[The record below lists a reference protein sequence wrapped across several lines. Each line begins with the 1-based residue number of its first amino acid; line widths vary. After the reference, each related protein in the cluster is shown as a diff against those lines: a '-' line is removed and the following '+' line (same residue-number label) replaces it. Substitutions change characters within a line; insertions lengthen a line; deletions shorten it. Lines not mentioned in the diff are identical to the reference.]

1 MVGFL
6 DAILGIGPSNVAS
19 TRQHQAQ
26 SNLAAANAI
35 GAAAQGVGGNP
46 LQARRQAQEI
56 FVNQQA
62 QADAQQQQ
70 FKFQEDEAKRARI
83 QKAFGTG
90 LQAIS
95 STGGFL
101 SATDNNNNNNT
112 PRFAPGGDS
121 VAINPPLPETADR
134 LTAPTPGVTNTTQVP
149 QQQPIQNTA
158 NNLTAP
164 TTTVT
169 TPTTTTTQG
178 AGNLTAPRL
187 GVAEPPGLGVA
198 EPPGLGVA
206 EPPQQVSG
214 FLNANNNNNNAP
226 GQSTSLN
233 PSVPNN
239 GGAIAPN
246 SSTPNPQSN
255 FLTAVN
261 GIAGEELNL
270 TGNRNADAA
279 LGIADNI
286 LSAIYGA

>member
-134 LTAPTPGVTNTTQVP
+134 LTAPTPTGVTNTTQVP

-178 AGNLTAPRL
+178 AGNLTAPR
-187 GVAEPPGLGVA
+187 LGVA